1 MGQHH
6 YPRRADR
13 RALRHVRRRACPDL
27 RRDAARQHCP
37 RRSDRARRLHR
48 ADDDRHARPQP
59 VARHHDRGADHGGDR
74 LRPSARAAQPH
85 ARRRRAAAAAGDLRA
100 FRHHPERAARALH
113 RRQPPAQ
120 SRRDRGREL
129 SAHGR
134 RVDRRASSAAIRRRH
149 CRHRRAATFVLPHGA
164 RPRVSRDVGRSV
176 GGAIDGPRQPSY
188 LRARHGAFAC
198 RHRGGG
204 RLHRRAHQFR
214 SGDRPRAAD
223 LRLRG
228 RHHRRA
234 REHVGHARGRHH
246 PRRVAGDRRADQSG
260 LAAPGRAPR
269 LSPYTGGAARGPVPE
284 GARMTASFHVEH
296 ATRASR
302 IGTAAFAAAIV
313 LLAAAPAW
321 GGRDD
326 LRLLA
331 EIYAYVALA
340 SLWNLL
346 AGYAGLVSVGQQ
358 AYVGLGAYLLFALTM
373 LVGMP
378 PLIAIPL
385 AGVIAALLSLP
396 VAALIFRLRGHYFA
410 IGTWIVAEV
419 FRLLASQVSVLGGGS
434 GTSLPV
440 GIVTSIASSRQMRE
454 FLIYWIAL
462 TLMVAIL
469 IAIVLLLRSRYGLAL
484 RAIRDNEL
492 AARINGVNVTRV
504 KLIVYVITALGTAM
518 VGALIFLQKL
528 RISPDAAFSVNDWT
542 AFVIFITVIGGIGRV
557 EGPIVGTL
565 VFFLLRQFLADLGTI
580 YLIMLG
586 LVAIVVM
593 LKAPKGLWGLAVER
607 FAFQLFPLERR
618 VVLAD
623 RGAPPHPEAR

>member
-1 MGQHH
+1 MN
-6 YPRRADR
+6 
-13 RALRHVRRRACPDL
+13 VRF
-27 RRDAARQHCP
+27 
-37 RRSDRARRLHR
+37 SDR
-48 ADDDRHARPQP
+48 
-59 VARHHDRGADHGGDR
+59 
-74 LRPSARAAQPH
+74 SARTTLAILAV
-85 ARRRRAAAAAGDLRA
+85 
-100 FRHHPERAARALH
+100 ALI
-113 RRQPPAQ
+113 A
-120 SRRDRGREL
+120 
-129 SAHGR
+129 
-134 RVDRRASSAAIRRRH
+134 
-149 CRHRRAATFVLPHGA
+149 
-164 RPRVSRDVGRSV
+164 
-176 GGAIDGPRQPSY
+176 
-188 LRARHGAFAC
+188 
-198 RHRGGG
+198 
-204 RLHRRAHQFR
+204 
-214 SGDRPRAAD
+214 
-223 LRLRG
+223 
-228 RHHRRA
+228 
-234 REHVGHARGRHH
+234 
-246 PRRVAGDRRADQSG
+246 
-260 LAAPGRAPR
+260 
-269 LSPYTGGAARGPVPE
+269 
-284 GARMTASFHVEH
+284 
-296 ATRASR
+296 
-302 IGTAAFAAAIV
+302 
-313 LLAAAPAW
+313 LAAAPLW

-358 AYVGLGAYLLFALTM
+358 AYVGLGAYLLFALTI
-373 LVGMP
+373 LLGVP
-378 PLIAIPL
+378 PLVAIPL
-385 AGVIAALLSLP
+385 AGVFAALLSLP

-440 GIVTSIASSRQMRE
+440 DVVTSIASSRQMRE

-462 TLMVAIL
+462 ALMVAIL

-492 AARINGVNVTRV
+492 AAQSNGVNVTRV

-542 AFVIFITVIGGIGRV
+542 AFVIFITVIGGIGRI

-593 LKAPKGLWGLAVER
+593 LKAPKGLWGLVVER
-607 FAFQLFPLERR
+607 FGFQLFPLERR
-618 VVLAD
+618 VFLVD
-623 RGAPPHPEAR
+623 RRAPPPAQ

>member
-1 MGQHH
+1 MN
-6 YPRRADR
+6 
-13 RALRHVRRRACPDL
+13 VRF
-27 RRDAARQHCP
+27 
-37 RRSDRARRLHR
+37 SDRPARVTL
-48 ADDDRHARPQP
+48 
-59 VARHHDRGADHGGDR
+59 
-74 LRPSARAAQPH
+74 
-85 ARRRRAAAAAGDLRA
+85 
-100 FRHHPERAARALH
+100 
-113 RRQPPAQ
+113 
-120 SRRDRGREL
+120 
-129 SAHGR
+129 
-134 RVDRRASSAAIRRRH
+134 AIV
-149 CRHRRAATFVLPHGA
+149 AATLIA
-164 RPRVSRDVGRSV
+164 
-176 GGAIDGPRQPSY
+176 
-188 LRARHGAFAC
+188 
-198 RHRGGG
+198 
-204 RLHRRAHQFR
+204 
-214 SGDRPRAAD
+214 
-223 LRLRG
+223 
-228 RHHRRA
+228 
-234 REHVGHARGRHH
+234 
-246 PRRVAGDRRADQSG
+246 
-260 LAAPGRAPR
+260 
-269 LSPYTGGAARGPVPE
+269 
-284 GARMTASFHVEH
+284 
-296 ATRASR
+296 
-302 IGTAAFAAAIV
+302 
-313 LLAAAPAW
+313 LAAAPWW

-373 LVGMP
+373 LLGVP
-378 PLIAIPL
+378 PLVAIPL
-385 AGVIAALLSLP
+385 AGLVAAVLSLP

-440 GIVTSIASSRQMRE
+440 GIVTSIASSRQLRE

-462 TLMVAIL
+462 ALMVVVL

-492 AARINGVNVTRV
+492 AAESNGVNVTRV

-542 AFVIFITVIGGIGRV
+542 AFVIFITVIGGIGRI

-593 LKAPKGLWGLAVER
+593 LKAPKGLWGLVVER
-607 FAFQLFPLERR
+607 FGFQLFPLERR
-618 VVLAD
+618 VVLAPTVRPRESGD
-623 RGAPPHPEAR
+623 PDKTGFPLTRE